1 MSTRRSRENR
11 FAFLGHVPPVLRCAS
26 SSHPCRAAARP
37 IIVTIIFLPSRA
49 GGHATGT
56 PQRTSAAHAP
66 PQNDSPVRACDSVG
80 EIAHK
85 PHAYLFGKTPLS
97 LAPGTSSIAACLGF
111 SVLDGDVTR
120 SHHRPTGRG
129 LLKRKPLCRAHNPA
143 ISVRL
148 LRRHVK

>member
-1 MSTRRSRENR
+1 MRIILSSVPRS
-11 FAFLGHVPPVLRCAS
+11 CAPHYCYHYFS
-26 SSHPCRAAARP
+26 
-37 IIVTIIFLPSRA
+37 PSRA

-66 PQNDSPVRACDSVG
+66 PQNDSSVRACDSVG

-85 PHAYLFGKTPLS
+85 PAARLSVRKNTSPRNTHTNS

-111 SVLDGDVTR
+111 SVLEGDVTR

-129 LLKRKPLCRAHNPA
+129 LLKRKPLCAARTTLQFQFAYFA
-143 ISVRL
+143 GT
-148 LRRHVK
+148 